1 MARDKEKMSE
11 TVYVRCSPT
20 MVEALD
26 AWRRTEADLPT
37 RAEALRRIAAR
48 ALKIK
53 EEKPEKPAKGGRGK

>member
-1 MARDKEKMSE
+1 MARGKEKMSE

-20 MVEALD
+20 MVQAIDE
-26 AWRRTEADLPT
+26 WRRNEPDLPT

-53 EEKPEKPAKGGRGK
+53 DDETKPAKGRKS

>member
-1 MARDKEKMSE
+1 MPRSDKEKMSE

-20 MVEALD
+20 MVDALD
-26 AWRRTEADLPT
+26 EWRRSEPDLPT

-53 EEKPEKPAKGGRGK
+53 EEKPAKSRKP

>member
-1 MARDKEKMSE
+1 MPKGDKEKMSE

-26 AWRRTEADLPT
+26 EWRRTEPDLPT

-53 EEKPEKPAKGGRGK
+53 EEKPEKPPKARKA